1 MANEIKVKLEEVY
14 KSLDQL
20 NKTAE
25 GLSFKTISLKGDNVL
40 NMAEKMDQ
48 LNKDINLLTE
58 EYKSLLKVNLQLTK
72 QSVNELDNADKDVAS
87 SYK

>member
-40 NMAEKMDQ
+40 NMAQKMDQ

-87 SYK
+87 FYK